1 MAPVPSEITY
11 DGGNTNVT
19 ADGGE
24 AASQSFDPK
33 IPEVASPSATASQA
47 GAVTAESSSGGQ
59 RKKCVVIGFGM
70 VGIAFVEKLLKY
82 DLEGGRDE
90 WQVTVIGEEPHL
102 AYNRVGLSTYWE
114 KSSPEELYLNPL
126 QWYASHAP
134 GKLAYHT
141 LDPVIAIDAEA
152 KQVKTAKG
160 NELPYDVCV
169 LATGSDAALP
179 PYVSRERFQ
188 KTQGAFVYRN
198 IADLESMK
206 AYSKKKEIK
215 RAAVVGGGLL
225 GLEAAKALLDLD
237 TVKQAII
244 VERNQWVLSRQLDSE
259 GGRMVLDK
267 VRALGVEV
275 LLQAR
280 VRDLLVREIDQGT
293 EDKPHCTQSLTGILL
308 EGGDGPDV
316 PYDLDMIVFAVGI
329 TARDELGK
337 PSGIECAPRGGY
349 AVDEHLRTNVKD
361 VYAVGECAS
370 YKGETWGLIAPG
382 VEMADVLSWNLTEG
396 PHHQIRT
403 MTSPDVS
410 TKLKLMGVDVASFG
424 DFFADRGKLSRP
436 LPGAK
441 RGASR
446 KEDGQQQQP
455 QVKSMTYRDPFQ
467 DVYKKYIFTADG
479 KYLIGGMMVGD
490 VKDFV
495 KLVGICSKQKLI
507 EKPPAEFIL
516 GAKKEGEEEG
526 DDLDGDAQICSCHN
540 VKKSDVVE
548 QVKKGCHSFGEIKAC
563 TKLGTGCGGCAPLGI
578 SIFNKAMKDAGQE
591 VSNHLCPHFAYSRAD
606 LFMIVKFRKLKDF
619 PSVMESAGKKSNS
632 LGCDVCRPAV
642 GSILSSL
649 YNDWIMQPVM
659 RQTQDTN
666 DRFLANMQRDGTY
679 SVVPRLPAGEVSPEK
694 LRVLG
699 EVAADFDLY
708 TKITGGQ
715 RIDMF
720 GAKKQDLPAI
730 WTRLVDAGFE
740 SGHAY
745 GKALRTI
752 KSCVGTTWCRFGV
765 GDSVKFAVE
774 LENRYRG
781 VRAPHKFKSAVS
793 GCNRDCAEFHSKDF
807 GVLATPKGWN
817 VVVGGNGGAKPR
829 HAWPLAENVTKHMAV
844 KLIDRFLAL
853 YIRSADKLQRTAR
866 WIESLPGGIDELRA
880 IVVDDKLGICEELEN
895 DMQDLVGTYHCEWTK
910 VVRDPERQKAFRQFV
925 NTDETQSSVERI
937 TERGQRRP
945 EYWPTDASPLKF
957 SILDVAQNAKWEWRA
972 MCNAADV
979 EPSDVATSSAVV
991 KYGDV
996 QLAIYHVPGKG
1007 WYASQQMCPHRRANV
1022 LADGLIGEDDAGNP
1036 YVSCPLHKRQYMLD
1050 PKVEANGGFCRTDGD
1065 YQIMTFSCKEQ
1076 DGKVMV
1082 NLPDTDALDA
1092 ILSTSKWMIRKA
1104 KEESHILAGGKPG
1117 EQISGSPPGQNGV
1130 EIAGIKDEVS
1140 AEGKEAAN
1148 SLQAQDALGKVQA
1161 KQQKA
1166 SCGDQVDGGKLE
1178 W

>member
-1 MAPVPSEITY
+1 MAPVPTEVIY
-11 DGGNTNVT
+11 DAGHS
-19 ADGGE
+19 
-24 AASQSFDPK
+24 ASSNGDQSAQAK
-33 IPEVASPSATASQA
+33 ILSAQETLA
-47 GAVTAESSSGGQ
+47 SSSQ
-59 RKKCVVIGFGM
+59 KKYKKCVVVGFGM

-90 WQVTVIGEEPHL
+90 WQVIVIGEEPHL

-114 KSSPEELYLNPL
+114 KTSVEELYLNPL
-126 QWYASHAP
+126 EWYSSHAP
-134 GKLAYHT
+134 GKLSYHT
-141 LDPVIAIDAEA
+141 SDQVVGIDSVS
-152 KQVKTAKG
+152 KLVKTQKG
-160 NELPYDVCV
+160 HEINYDVCV

-188 KTQGAFVYRN
+188 KVRGAFVYRN
-198 IADLESMK
+198 IADLEAML
-206 AYSKKKEIK
+206 AYSKKRQIK

-225 GLEAAKALLDLD
+225 GLEAAKALLDLE
-237 TVKQAII
+237 TVEQAII

-267 VRALGVEV
+267 VRNLGVEV

-280 VRDLLVREIDQGT
+280 VRDLIVEPIDEET
-293 EDKPHCTQSLTGILL
+293 RKSDEKPHCTDRLTGIMLQ
-308 EGGDGPDV
+308 GAQDGSTPDS

-329 TARDELGK
+329 KARDELAK
-337 PSGIECAPRGGY
+337 PCSITTDPRGGFV
-349 AVDEHLRTNVKD
+349 VDHHLRTNLPD

-382 VEMADVLSWNLTEG
+382 VEMADTLSWNLTEG

-403 MTSPDVS
+403 MTPPDVS

-424 DFFADRGKLSRP
+424 DFFADQGKISKP
-436 LPGAK
+436 LPGTSR
-441 RGASR
+441 RGGDDKS
-446 KEDGQQQQP
+446 KSIPIEK
-455 QVKSMTYRDPFQ
+455 QVKSMTYRDPFS

-495 KLVGICSKQKLI
+495 KLVGVCSKQKLI
-507 EKPPAEFIL
+507 EKPPAEFII

-526 DDLDGDAQICSCHN
+526 DDLDDDAQICSCHN
-540 VKKSDVVE
+540 VKKGDVIA
-548 QVKKGCHSFGEIKAC
+548 QVKKGCHSIGEIKAC
-563 TKLGTGCGGCAPLGI
+563 TKLGTGCGGCMPLGT
-578 SIFNKAMKDAGQE
+578 SVFNKAMKDAGQE
-591 VSNHLCPHFAYSRAD
+591 VSNNVCPHFDYSRAD

-619 PSVMESAGKKSNS
+619 PSVMASAGKKASS

-649 YNDWIMQPVM
+649 YNDWIMQPKF

-699 EVAADFDLY
+699 EVATDFGLY

-752 KSCVGTTWCRFGV
+752 KSCVGTTWCRYGV

-781 VRAPHKFKSAVS
+781 IRAPHKFKSAVS

-829 HAWPLAENVTKHMAV
+829 HAWPLAENVTKNMAV

-866 WIESLPGGIDELRA
+866 WIESLPGGIDELKS
-880 IVVDDKLGICEELEN
+880 IIVDDKLGICEELEK
-895 DMQDLVGTYHCEWTK
+895 DMQELVGTYHCEWAM

-925 NTDETQSSVERI
+925 NTDETQSSVEKVE
-937 TERGQRRP
+937 ERGQSRP
-945 EYWPTDASPLKF
+945 EYWPTDAAPLKF
-957 SILDVAQNAKWEWRA
+957 SVLDVVQTAKWEWRT
-972 MCNAADV
+972 MCNASDV
-979 EPSDVATSSAVV
+979 EPSDEATSSAVV

-996 QLAIYHVPGKG
+996 QLAIYHIPTKG
-1007 WYASQQMCPHRRANV
+1007 WFASQQMCPHRRANV
-1022 LADGLIGEDDAGNP
+1022 LADGLIGEDEAGNP
-1036 YVSCPLHKRQYMLD
+1036 YISCPLHKRQYNLD
-1050 PKVEANGGFCRTDGD
+1050 PNVEKKGGFCRSDAD
-1065 YQIMTFSCKEQ
+1065 YQIMTFKCKEE
-1076 DGKVMV
+1076 DGKVLV
-1082 NLPDTDALDA
+1082 NLPDTESLDA
-1092 ILSTSKWMIRKA
+1092 ILSTTKWMIRKA

-1117 EQISGSPPGQNGV
+1117 DVSPDAPAMNSGV
-1130 EIAGIKDEVS
+1130 EIAGIKDEVT
-1140 AEGKEAAN
+1140 AEGKEEENAQ
-1148 SLQAQDALGKVQA
+1148 QAQSGAGKVQA

-1166 SCGDQVDGGKLE
+1166 SCGDQVDGGKLD

>member
-1 MAPVPSEITY
+1 MKTLK
-11 DGGNTNVT
+11 NN
-19 ADGGE
+19 
-24 AASQSFDPK
+24 
-33 IPEVASPSATASQA
+33 
-47 GAVTAESSSGGQ
+47 
-59 RKKCVVIGFGM
+59 
-70 VGIAFVEKLLKY
+70 KL
-82 DLEGGRDE
+82 D
-90 WQVTVIGEEPHL
+90 
-102 AYNRVGLSTYWE
+102 
-114 KSSPEELYLNPL
+114 
-126 QWYASHAP
+126 
-134 GKLAYHT
+134 
-141 LDPVIAIDAEA
+141 
-152 KQVKTAKG
+152 
-160 NELPYDVCV
+160 YDVCV

-179 PYVSRERFQ
+179 PYVSRERHY
-188 KTQGAFVYRN
+188 KTEGTFVYRN
-198 IADLESMK
+198 IADLDSMR
-206 AYSKKKEIK
+206 AYSKSRQIK

-225 GLEAAKALLDLD
+225 GLEAAKALLDLES
-237 TVKQAII
+237 VEQAII
-244 VERNQWVLSRQLDSE
+244 VERNQWVLSRQLDGE

-280 VRDLLVREIDQGT
+280 VRDLIVETIDANKSEKG
-293 EDKPHCTQSLTGILL
+293 ELERLKGIML
-308 EGGDGPDV
+308 EANGDRPETA
-316 PYDLDMIVFAVGI
+316 YDLDMIVFAVGI
-329 TARDELGK
+329 KARDELGK
-337 PSGIECAPRGGY
+337 PSGIATDARGGFII
-349 AVDEHLRTNVKD
+349 DQHMRTNLPD

-382 VEMADVLSWNLTEG
+382 IEMADVLSWNLTEG
-396 PHHQIRT
+396 PHHQIRD
-403 MTSPDVS
+403 MTPPDVS
-410 TKLKLMGVDVASFG
+410 TKLKLLGVDVASFG

-436 LPGAK
+436 LPGTKRHGAK
-441 RGASR
+441 AASAS
-446 KEDGQQQQP
+446 DP
-455 QVKSMTYRDPFQ
+455 PVVKSMTYKDPFQ

-495 KLVGICSKQKLI
+495 KLVGICAKQKLI
-507 EKPPAEFIL
+507 EKPPAEFIV

-526 DDLDGDAQICSCHN
+526 DDLDDDAQVCSCHN
-540 VKKSDVVE
+540 VKKGEIVE
-548 QVKKGCHSFGEIKAC
+548 QVKKGCHSIGDIKAC
-563 TKLGTGCGGCAPLGI
+563 TKLGTGCGGCMPLGT

-591 VSNHLCPHFAYSRAD
+591 VSNHLCPHFEYSRAD

-619 PSVMESAGKKSNS
+619 SSVMSSAGKKSNS

-649 YNDWIMQPVM
+649 FNDWIMEPSL

-679 SVVPRLPAGEVSPEK
+679 SVVPRLPAGEVTPAK
-694 LRVLG
+694 LKALG
-699 EVAADFDLY
+699 EVATDYGLY

-765 GDSVKFAVE
+765 GDSVAFAVE

-781 VRAPHKFKSAVS
+781 IRAPHKFKSAVS

-817 VVVGGNGGAKPR
+817 VVVGGNGGAQPR
-829 HAWPLAENVTKHMAV
+829 HAFPLVENVTKHMAV
-844 KLIDRFLAL
+844 KLIDRFLAF
-853 YIRSADKLQRTAR
+853 YIRSADRLQRTAR

-880 IVVDDKLGICEELEN
+880 IIIDDKLGICEELEK
-895 DMQDLVGTYHCEWTK
+895 DMQDLIGTYHCEWTK

-925 NTDETQSSVERI
+925 NTDETQTSVEKVQ
-937 TERGQRRP
+937 ERDQSRP
-945 EYWPTDASPLKF
+945 AYWPTDAAPLKF
-957 SILDVAQNAKWEWRA
+957 SVMDVAQNAKWDWRT
-972 MCNAADV
+972 MCNASDV
-979 EPSDVATSSAVV
+979 EPSDQATSSAVV

-1007 WYASQQMCPHRRANV
+1007 WFASQQMCPHRRANV

-1036 YVSCPLHKRQYMLD
+1036 YISCPLHKRQYMLD
-1050 PKVEANGGFCRTDGD
+1050 SRVEANGGFCRTDGD
-1065 YQIMTFSCKEQ
+1065 FQIMTFECKEE
-1076 DGKVMV
+1076 DGKISIR
-1082 NLPDTDALDA
+1082 LPDTDALDA
-1092 ILSTSKWMIRKA
+1092 ILSTTKWMIRKA
-1104 KEESHILAGGKPG
+1104 KEESHILAGGQPGDAALKSPAGSENGDTKSKPG
-1117 EQISGSPPGQNGV
+1117 QSGV
-1130 EIAGIKDEVS
+1130 EIADIKDSVT
-1140 AEGKEAAN
+1140 AEGKEAENASESN
-1148 SLQAQDALGKVQA
+1148 AALNKVSK
-1161 KQQKA
+1161 KQKKA
-1166 SCGDQVDGGKLE
+1166 ECGEQTEGGKLD